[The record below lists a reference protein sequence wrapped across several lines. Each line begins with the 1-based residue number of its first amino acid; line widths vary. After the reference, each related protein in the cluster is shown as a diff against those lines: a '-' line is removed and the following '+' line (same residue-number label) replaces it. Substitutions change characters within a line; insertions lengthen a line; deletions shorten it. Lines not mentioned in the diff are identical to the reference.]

1 MRRRRLGIRGRVL
14 AGLLLASVATLA
26 TAVLVTLPL
35 LEHRLEA
42 DRLADLRGLARTARP
57 ALRSVS
63 PKRVHPGSPQLTD
76 IVDRLQDR
84 TGGRVL
90 LYDARGRTLADTS
103 PRRAAPGAALVV
115 EDRLRARPGRDET
128 TSGTA
133 QGMAYAVTA
142 TRVGDQRLTMVIAK
156 RLDDTRAASQV
167 LRRALPWA
175 GLVAIVVAVLLGLL
189 LSRGLL
195 SRLIQLH
202 ADARALHEDGLDHP
216 VTVSGR
222 DEIADVAG
230 ALEEMRTRLAEE
242 EASRKAFLSTASHEL
257 RTPLATLQATLELLR
272 EGAVD
277 GRLDAPATAAQ
288 ADVALRQ
295 THRLIA
301 LATDLLDLGR
311 IDGAAPLRHEPIE
324 LLELTAGVARELGAR
339 MDGRLLDVDGDEVV
353 VAADPMAT
361 ARIVRILLENA
372 RAHGRGDVH
381 VMVMPDGDRARLT
394 VRDEGPGVPA
404 GEVER
409 LFLRFA
415 RGEAARDRPG
425 AGLGLPIARGLA
437 HGMGGEVEHVGGS
450 AFVLTLPVWRAEEA
464 RADRIPTEA

>member
-1 MRRRRLGIRGRVL
+1 VTRRRLGIRGRVL

-35 LEHRLEA
+35 LEGRLEA

-63 PKRVHPGSPQLTD
+63 PQRLKPGSLALTD

-90 LYDARGRTLADTS
+90 LYDSRGRTLADTA
-103 PRRAAPGAALVV
+103 PRRAAPDVAVNVV
-115 EDRLRARPGRDET
+115 GRLRARPGRDET

-133 QGMAYAVTA
+133 HGMAYAVTE
-142 TRVGDQRLTMVIAK
+142 TRARHERLTMVIAK

-175 GLVAIVVAVLLGLL
+175 GLVAVVVAVALGLL

-195 SRLIQLH
+195 SRLTQLH
-202 ADARALHEDGLDHP
+202 EDARALHEEGLDHH
-216 VTVSGR
+216 VVVSGG
-222 DEIADVAG
+222 DEIAGVAR
-230 ALEEMRTRLAEE
+230 ALEEMRARLAEE

-272 EGAVD
+272 EGAAD
-277 GRLDAPATAAQ
+277 GRVDASATAAQ
-288 ADVALRQ
+288 AEVALRQ
-295 THRLIA
+295 TYRLTA
-301 LATDLLDLGR
+301 LATDLLDLSR
-311 IDGAAPLRHEPIE
+311 IDGAAPLRREPLG
-324 LLELTAGVARELGAR
+324 LLDLTGGVAREFAAR
-339 MDGRLLDVDGDEVV
+339 MDGRALEVDGDEVLI
-353 VAADPMAT
+353 AADPMAT

-372 RAHGRGDVH
+372 RAHGDGDVH
-381 VMVMPDGDRARLT
+381 VMVMPDGERARVT
-394 VRDEGPGVPA
+394 VRDDGPGVTR

-409 LFLRFA
+409 LFVRFA

-450 AFVLTLPVWRAEEA
+450 AFVVTLPRWESEG
-464 RADRIPTEA
+464 E

>member
-1 MRRRRLGIRGRVL
+1 VRPRRLGIRGRVL
-14 AGLLLASVATLA
+14 ASLLLASVATLA

-35 LEHRLEA
+35 LESRLEA

-57 ALRSVS
+57 ALQSVS
-63 PKRVHPGSPQLTD
+63 PAHLKAGSPELTG

-84 TGGRVL
+84 TSGRVL

-103 PRRAAPGAALVV
+103 PRQVTPDIALAV
-115 EDRLRARPGRDET
+115 EGRLRARPGNDET

-133 QGMAYAVTA
+133 HGLAYAVAA
-142 TRVGDQRLTMVIAK
+142 TRVGGERLTLVIAK

-175 GLVAIVVAVLLGLL
+175 GLVAVVVAVALGLL

-195 SRLIQLH
+195 SRLTQLH
-202 ADARALHEDGLDHP
+202 ADARALHEEGLDHH
-216 VTVSGR
+216 VAVSGG

-230 ALEEMRTRLAEE
+230 ALEEMRARLADE

-277 GRLDAPATAAQ
+277 GRLDASATAAQ

-295 THRLIA
+295 TYRLTA
-301 LATDLLDLGR
+301 LATDLLDLSR
-311 IDGAAPLRHEPIE
+311 IDGAAPLRREPLE
-324 LLELTAGVARELGAR
+324 LLELTSGVAREFGAR
-339 MDGRLLDVDGDEVV
+339 MNGRKLDVDGDEVI
-353 VAADPMAT
+353 VAADPLAT

-372 RAHGRGDVH
+372 RAHGAGDIH
-381 VMVMPDGDRARLT
+381 VMVMPDGSRARVT
-394 VRDEGPGVPA
+394 VRDEGTGVSPG
-404 GEVER
+404 EMER
-409 LFLRFA
+409 LFVRFA
-415 RGEAARDRPG
+415 RGESARDRPG

-437 HGMGGEVEHVGGS
+437 HGMEGEVTHVGGS
-450 AFVLTLPVWRAEEA
+450 AFVVTLPRW
-464 RADRIPTEA
+464 IPTDP